1 MLLFLFVSLVSVVI
15 LLVNLGAIY
24 HSKWYLPLQL
34 KSSTLDRCL
43 AAAALIH
50 LWSALISYDTEKE
63 FHSLRV
69 IDCSLWS
76 YWLQLFFGLQA
87 WVLVIIFRILQH
99 RPPIEKEKL
108 LKLCIVA
115 VSAIP
120 LGILCAIVPIEYKDG
135 VCTTPLPWKIP
146 IFVWSF
152 LALGSVSVLGFVVYR
167 KSTKTRNFKAL
178 RDCIL
183 AALFVLVS
191 VILLHF
197 FGVLPELVVVLIAFL
212 HLFVTLRI
220 FSFTL
225 YKAMRHDE
233 NYVESFF
240 LKEGESQTVEHR
252 STTSLA
258 RDPQRMNHFID
269 WVFKQGHRD
278 TVDFYESVFDIL
290 IKTRESRDTTE
301 EWIDLKQRFPYEF
314 IPGEEQPIEKLYEIV
329 LARLETE
336 FGDEYFSKGIH
347 TPVSCGSILDESTN
361 ESVELEAYLST
372 TTTDEDEVVYADLGD
387 FKE

>member
-1 MLLFLFVSLVSVVI
+1 MLLFLLVSFVSVFI

-34 KSSTLDRCL
+34 KSSTLDRWL

-50 LWSALISYDTEKE
+50 LWSVLISYDTEEE
-63 FHSLRV
+63 FHSIRA

-99 RPPIEKEKL
+99 RRPMEREKL
-108 LKLCIVA
+108 LKFCIFA
-115 VSAIP
+115 VSAVP
-120 LGILCAIVPIEYKDG
+120 LGILCAIVPIEYEDG

-146 IFVWSF
+146 VFVWSF
-152 LALGSVSVLGFVVYR
+152 LALASVAVLGFIVYR

-183 AALFVLVS
+183 VAFLVLVS
-191 VILLHF
+191 VMLLHLF
-197 FGVLPELVVVLIAFL
+197 DFAPELVVVLITFL
-212 HLFVTLRI
+212 HFFVTLRI

-233 NYVESFF
+233 NYVDSFF

-252 STTSLA
+252 STTSLV
-258 RDPQRMNHFID
+258 RDPKLMEHFID
-269 WVFKQGHRD
+269 WVFQQGHRD
-278 TVDFYESVFDIL
+278 TVDFYEGVREIL
-290 IKTRESRDTTE
+290 IKTRESQDTTE
-301 EWIDLKQRFPYEF
+301 DWIDLKRRFPLEF

-329 LARLETE
+329 LARLQTE

-347 TPVSCGSILDESTN
+347 TPVSCGSILDESTQ
-361 ESVELEAYLST
+361 ESFELEAYL
-372 TTTDEDEVVYADLGD
+372 TTTDEDEVVYAELGD
-387 FKE
+387 FRE